1 MKFSEQWLREW
12 VNPNITIEQLADGLT
27 MAGLE
32 VEAIDP
38 VAAKLDNVVVGE
50 VSKIEKHPDAE
61 KLQVCTVNVGD
72 NNSLQIVCGASNVSE
87 GGKYPVALIGA
98 ELPGGFKIKKA
109 KLRGIESS
117 GMLCSSKELGMSDQA
132 EGLMTLPS
140 DAPVGKS
147 INDFFELDDSSIELS
162 LTPNRGDCLSL
173 QGVAREVSV
182 LNNIEVRHVVI
193 DPVTATCKDTFKIEL
208 DAKAECPRYAGRVIK
223 NINPKAETPLWMQ
236 ERLRRSGLRSIS
248 PVVDV
253 TNYVLL
259 ELGQPMHGFDLDK
272 LDGGIKVRLANKGEK
287 LTLLDGQEIKL
298 TEGSLVIAD
307 HKQAQALAGIMGGE
321 DSAVYDSTRNI
332 FLESAYFS
340 PTCIAGK
347 ARSYGLHTDSSHRFE
362 RGVDP
367 SLQDRAI
374 ERATGLLLDIVGGE
388 PGPVTVVES
397 KDHLPQAK
405 AVMLRHARVE
415 KVLGA
420 SIDHKVINDIL
431 YHLEMEHVEQE
442 HGWSVTP
449 PSFRFDIEREEDLI
463 EEIARI
469 YGYDNI
475 PVQQPTAPSVMVP
488 VTESR
493 VKLQSIQEV
502 LTNRGYQE
510 AITYSFVDPKVQ
522 ATLHPET
529 KALQLSNPIS
539 SDMSDMRLSLWS
551 GLISA
556 VSHNLNRQQANVRL
570 FETGLRFTQSGGS
583 ELANNG
589 LEQEPMI
596 AGAVTGSPN
605 PLQWGEKTRNIDFFD
620 LKSDVEDI
628 LALTGQADGFIFVAD
643 KHPALHP
650 GQTAKIVRHAQQDQK
665 DQQDT
670 KLKQKDADNK
680 SEDNEVIGWLGALH
694 PTVSQR
700 LDLPQPVFVFELKLS
715 AVMQRAVPRF
725 EDIPKFPSIKRDL
738 AIVVDEGVDAQ
749 TVSDCIRRASTTL
762 LTNLKLF
769 DVYQGKGIDSGRKS
783 LAFSLTLQDK
793 ERTLTDQDV
802 DVAID
807 EILSSLNRE
816 LGATLRN

>member
-12 VNPNITIEQLADGLT
+12 VNPNITTQQLADGLT

-32 VEAIDP
+32 VEAVER
-38 VAAKLDNVVVGE
+38 VAADLENVVVGE
-50 VSKIEKHPDAE
+50 VTKIDKHPDAE
-61 KLQVCTVNVGD
+61 KLQVCAVNVGNKD
-72 NNSLQIVCGASNVSE
+72 SLQIVCGASNVAE
-87 GGKYPVALIGA
+87 GRKYPVALVNA
-98 ELPGGFKIKKA
+98 VLPGGLKIKKA
-109 KLRGIESS
+109 KLRGVESS
-117 GMLCSSKELGMSDQA
+117 GMLCSSKELGMSEQA
-132 EGLMTLPS
+132 EGLMTLPA
-140 DAPVGKS
+140 DAPVGTS
-147 INDFFELDDSSIELS
+147 ITDYFKLDDNSIELS
-162 LTPNRGDCLSL
+162 LTPNRGDCLSV

-182 LNNIEVRHVVI
+182 LNNIKVTHVVM
-193 DPVTATCKDTFKIEL
+193 DPVKASCNDTFPVEL
-208 DAKAECPRYAGRVIK
+208 IAQEECPRYAGRVIK
-223 NINPKAETPLWMQ
+223 NINPRSSTPLWMQ

-272 LDGGIKVRLANKGEK
+272 LNGGIKVRLANKGEK
-287 LTLLDGQEIKL
+287 LVLLDGQTVDLAK
-298 TEGSLVIAD
+298 GSLVIAD
-307 HKQAQALAGIMGGE
+307 HKQAQALAGIMGG
-321 DSAVYDSTRNI
+321 DASAVSEATINI
-332 FLESAYFS
+332 FLESAFFS

-367 SLQDRAI
+367 SLQERAI
-374 ERATGLLLDIVGGE
+374 ERATALLLDIVGGE
-388 PGPVTVVES
+388 PGPVICEQS
-397 KDHLPQAK
+397 KKFLPQSSAI
-405 AVMLRHARVE
+405 MLRHQRVE

-420 SIDHKVINDIL
+420 SIDASVINDIL
-431 YHLEMEHVEQE
+431 YHLEMEHVQQD
-442 HGWSVTP
+442 HGWTVTP
-449 PSFRFDIEREEDLI
+449 PSFRFDVEREEDLI

-475 PVQQPTAPSVMVP
+475 PVQQPKAPAVMVP

-493 VKLQSIQEV
+493 VKLEAIQEA
-502 LTNRGYQE
+502 LISRGYQE
-510 AITYSFVDPKVQ
+510 AITYSFVDPKLQ
-522 ATLHPET
+522 QLLHPGSESL
-529 KALQLSNPIS
+529 KLSNPIS
-539 SDMSDMRLSLWS
+539 SDMSDMRLSLWP

-556 VSHNLNRQQANVRL
+556 VSHNLNRQQSNVRL
-570 FETGLRFTQSGGS
+570 FETGLRFWPGQ
-583 ELANNG
+583 NG

-596 AGAVTGSPN
+596 AGVISGAALPA
-605 PLQWGEKTRNIDFFD
+605 QWGEKTRNLDFFD

-628 LALTGQADGFIFVAD
+628 LALTAQPDAFIFVAD

-650 GQTAKIVRHAQQDQK
+650 GQTAKIVRHSQQ

-670 KLKQKDADNK
+670 KLKQISADNK
-680 SEDNEVIGWLGALH
+680 SEDYEAIGWLGVLH
-694 PTVSQR
+694 PTVSQQI
-700 LDLPQPVFVFELKLS
+700 DLPQPVFVFELKLT
-715 AVMQRAVPRF
+715 AVMQRAIPRF

-749 TVSDCIRRASTTL
+749 AVTDCIRRASTTL

-807 EILSSLNRE
+807 DILSTLNQE

>member
-12 VNPNITIEQLADGLT
+12 VNPNITTQQLADGLT

-32 VEAIDP
+32 VEAIEP
-38 VAAKLDNVVVGE
+38 VAARLQNLVVGE
-50 VSKIEKHPDAE
+50 VKKIDKHPDAE

-72 NNSLQIVCGASNVSE
+72 KDNLQIVCGASNVVE
-87 GGKYPVALIGA
+87 GGKYPVALVGA
-98 ELPGGFKIKKA
+98 ELPGGLKIKKA
-109 KLRGIESS
+109 KLRGVESS
-117 GMLCSSKELGMSDQA
+117 GMLCSSKELGMSEQA
-132 EGLMTLPS
+132 DGLMTLPA
-140 DAPVGKS
+140 DAPIGKS
-147 INDFFELDDSSIELS
+147 INDYFELDDCSIELS
-162 LTPNRGDCLSL
+162 LTPNRGDCLSM

-182 LNNIEVRHVVI
+182 LNKIEVKHVKI
-193 DPVTATCKDTFKIEL
+193 DPVTPACDDSFNVEL
-208 DAKAECPRYAGRVIK
+208 EARQECPRYAGRVIK
-223 NINPKAETPLWMQ
+223 NITPNAETPLWMQ

-272 LDGGIKVRLANKGEK
+272 LSGGIKVRLANKGEK
-287 LTLLDGQEIKL
+287 LSLLDGQVIEL
-298 TEGSLVIAD
+298 TAGSLVIAD
-307 HKQAQALAGIMGGE
+307 HRQPQALAGIMGGE
-321 DSAVYDSTRNI
+321 DSAVSDSTRNI
-332 FLESAYFS
+332 FLESAFFAPMS
-340 PTCIAGK
+340 IAGK

-367 SLQDRAI
+367 SLQNRAI
-374 ERATGLLLDIVGGE
+374 ERATKLLLDIVGGE
-388 PGPVTVVES
+388 PGPVIIAES
-397 KDHLPQAK
+397 REHLPQPK
-405 AVMLRHARVE
+405 AVVLRHARVE
-415 KVLGA
+415 KVLGT
-420 SIDHKVINDIL
+420 SIDHQVINDIL

-488 VTESR
+488 VPESH
-493 VKLQSIQEV
+493 VKLQTIQEV
-502 LTNRGYQE
+502 LNNRGYQE

-522 ATLHPET
+522 SILHPET
-529 KALQLSNPIS
+529 EVLKLSNPIS
-539 SDMSDMRLSLWS
+539 SDMADMRLSLWP

-556 VSHNLNRQQANVRL
+556 MAHNLNRQQTQVRL
-570 FETGLRFTQSGGS
+570 FETGLRFLQGK
-583 ELANNG
+583 NG

-596 AGAVTGSPN
+596 AGAVTGSPVA
-605 PLQWGEKTRNIDFFD
+605 LQWGEKSRNIDFFD

-628 LALTGQADGFIFVAD
+628 LALTAQADSFIFVAD
-643 KHPALHP
+643 QHPALHP
-650 GQTAKIVRHAQQDQK
+650 GQTAKIVRRGQQDQK

-670 KLKQKDADNK
+670 KLKQKTADNMP
-680 SEDNEVIGWLGALH
+680 EDNEAIGWLGALH
-694 PTVSQR
+694 PTVCQR

-715 AVMQRAVPRF
+715 AVMQRAIPRF

-783 LAFSLTLQDK
+783 LAFSLTLQDN

-807 EILSSLNRE
+807 DILSTLNQE